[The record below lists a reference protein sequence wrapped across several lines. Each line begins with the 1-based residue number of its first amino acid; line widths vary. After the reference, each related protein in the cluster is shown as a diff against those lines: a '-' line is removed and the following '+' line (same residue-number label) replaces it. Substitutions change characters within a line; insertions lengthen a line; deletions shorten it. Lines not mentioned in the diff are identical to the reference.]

1 MFHAGGIDD
10 VIIPRQGGA
19 AAIDDE
25 WLSPSD
31 LRRRDAVR
39 LARAAQE
46 EGLRLPSQFQCQR
59 IATSDLSID
68 QFRMRRQFFRRVY
81 RQSEDHRKHADS
93 ENKSSVRHAAIET
106 EDDLD
111 REI

>member
-19 AAIDDE
+19 AAIDDKR
-25 WLSPSD
+25 LSPTD
-31 LRRRDAVR
+31 LHRRDAVR
-39 LARAAQE
+39 LARAEQK

-59 IATSDLSID
+59 ISTSDLPINE
-68 QFRMRRQFFRRVY
+68 FRMRRQFFRRFY
-81 RQSEDHRKHADS
+81 RQSEDHRKHTDS
-93 ENKSSVRHAAIET
+93 ENIFSAKHAAIET
-106 EDDLD
+106 ENDPN